1 LKGRSPFIIPSPFP
15 LLRGRGIKGDGIT
28 KDKKEPSMEIALSA
42 IIFILLLIILILIF
56 KSRKPVAPATEDL
69 EAKLRYALA
78 TSEPVREIQEL
89 LENLPHD
96 VLTSITRSQ
105 GTRSGKL
112 NELLATL
119 EMTKYDRLFYIGAP
133 IDFIGIDY
141 EKGIDFIEVKSGRAR
156 YTEDEIKLKDLVEC
170 KMVNYVPLTVNRLNI
185 AEEIDPEEI
194 GK

>member
-1 LKGRSPFIIPSPFP
+1 
-15 LLRGRGIKGDGIT
+15 
-28 KDKKEPSMEIALSA
+28 MEIALYI
-42 IIFILLLIILILIF
+42 IIFILLAVILALALRP
-56 KSRKPVAPATEDL
+56 RKVEVPAMAEL

-78 TSEPVREIQEL
+78 SADSVKEIQEL
-89 LENLPHD
+89 LKDLPHD

-112 NELLATL
+112 HELLATL

-156 YTEDEIKLKDLVEC
+156 FSEDEIKLKDLVEC
-170 KMVNYVPLTVNRLNI
+170 KMVNYVSLNVNRINV
-185 AEEIDPEEI
+185 AEEMGGGEGE
-194 GK
+194 